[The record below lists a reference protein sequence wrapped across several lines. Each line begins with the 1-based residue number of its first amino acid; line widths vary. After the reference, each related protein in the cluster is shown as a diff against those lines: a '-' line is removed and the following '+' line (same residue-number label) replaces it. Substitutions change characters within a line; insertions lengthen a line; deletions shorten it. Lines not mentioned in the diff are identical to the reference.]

1 MARHDSHVP
10 ESVRDASMTLL
21 TEVQRRP
28 LDPGYAEA
36 ARRRALAGS
45 PPHARRTVVWLV
57 LVGLLL
63 GLGVTTATLSLRQ
76 PQAGAVAARR
86 LLEQQVRQHR
96 ADAESLAAQNADL
109 SAQIAGLQNQ
119 ALRSDDPAL
128 LAQLQRWAVAAAQV
142 PVSGPGL
149 RVVLTDAPSDGTT
162 KDNPDLRVQDVDL
175 QVLVNGLWAAGAEAI
190 AVNGQRL
197 TATTAIRTAGSAV
210 LVDLVPLVNPYTVEA
225 VGSAADL
232 QTSLARSSAGQHLAT
247 LRATYNIGVT
257 MTSQRH
263 LQLPGA
269 GTSTLQSATAPSM
282 ATSAAPLPSATATVT
297 VAPSAT
303 ATPSSSPRPRASG
316 AVGAPP
322 SGSVRAAAGPVVTQS
337 TVVAPGVGGEGR

>member
-36 ARRRALAGS
+36 ARRRALAGAA
-45 PPHARRTVVWLV
+45 PRGRRTAVWLV

-96 ADAESLAAQNADL
+96 ADAEALATENSDL
-109 SAQIAGLQNQ
+109 SAQIASLQNQ
-119 ALRSDDPAL
+119 ALSSDDPGL
-128 LAQLQRWAVAAAQV
+128 LAQLQRWAVAGGQV

-149 RVVLTDAPSDGTT
+149 RVVLSDAPTDSTT
-162 KDNPDLRVQDVDL
+162 KDDPDLRVQDVDL

-210 LVDLVPLVNPYTVEA
+210 LVDLVPLVNPYTVDA
-225 VGSAADL
+225 IGSAADL

-257 MTSQRH
+257 MTSQRR

-269 GTSTLQSATAPSM
+269 GPTTLQSASSPLTAP
-282 ATSAAPLPSATATVT
+282 ATPTPSPSAPSTVPATPTSTPTPSVGRPSAT
-297 VAPSAT
+297 S
-303 ATPSSSPRPRASG
+303 
-316 AVGAPP
+316 
-322 SGSVRAAAGPVVTQS
+322 SGSARAAAAPVVPQS
-337 TVVAPGVGGEGR
+337 TLVAPGAGGEDR

>member
-1 MARHDSHVP
+1 MPRHDSDVL

-36 ARRRALAGS
+36 ARRRALGGS
-45 PPHARRTVVWLV
+45 APRGVRTVTWLV

-76 PQAGAVAARR
+76 PQEGAVAARR

-96 ADAESLAAQNADL
+96 ADAEALATQNADL
-109 SAQIAGLQNQ
+109 GAQIAGLQNQ
-119 ALRSDDPAL
+119 ALSSDDPAL
-128 LAQLQRWAVAAAQV
+128 LEQVQRWAVAAAQV

-149 RVVLTDAPSDGTT
+149 RVVLTDAPAGSST
-162 KDNPDLRVQDVDL
+162 KDDPDLRVQDVDL
-175 QVLVNGLWAAGAEAI
+175 QILVNGLWAAGAEAI

-197 TATTAIRTAGSAV
+197 SATTAIRTAGSAV

-225 VGSAADL
+225 IGSAADL
-232 QTSLARSSAGQHLAT
+232 QTSLARSTAGQHLAT
-247 LRATYNIGVT
+247 LRATYGIGVAI
-257 MTSQRH
+257 TSQRR

-269 GTSTLQSATAPSM
+269 GTVTLQAASTPTTAP
-282 ATSAAPLPSATATVT
+282 P
-297 VAPSAT
+297 
-303 ATPSSSPRPRASG
+303 ATPAASP
-316 AVGAPP
+316 
-322 SGSVRAAAGPVVTQS
+322 AG
-337 TVVAPGVGGEGR
+337 GRVLP

>member
-1 MARHDSHVP
+1 MARHDSRVP

-36 ARRRALAGS
+36 ARRRALAGA
-45 PPHARRTVVWLV
+45 PHRGGRTAVWLV
-57 LVGLLL
+57 VVGLLL

-109 SAQIAGLQNQ
+109 SAQIAALQNQ

-128 LAQLQRWAVAAAQV
+128 LAQLQRWAVPAALV

-225 VGSAADL
+225 IGSAADL

-247 LRATYNIGVT
+247 LRATYGIGVT
-257 MTSQRH
+257 MTSQRR

-269 GTSTLQSATAPSM
+269 GPTTLQQASTPSM
-282 ATSAAPLPSATATVT
+282 TASPSPTTSPSPTPTPTPSPTPSPRTAST
-297 VAPSAT
+297 PT
-303 ATPSSSPRPRASG
+303 ATPSR
-316 AVGAPP
+316 
-322 SGSVRAAAGPVVTQS
+322 SVRAAAAEVVTQS
-337 TVVAPGVGGEGR
+337 SVVAPGTGGEDR